1 MNRCAWLNL
10 KNPLYVHYHD
20 HEWGVPVHDDQ
31 KLFEMLML
39 ECFQAGLSWECI
51 LNKQAHFRAAFDNF
65 DIDKISRYDDK
76 KCQELLANPNII
88 RNRLKIKACVQN
100 SRIFQ
105 HIQAE
110 FGSFDAYIW
119 GFTNGQTL
127 IEDYT
132 IRTRSPLSDAI
143 AQDLKK
149 RGMTFLGSTTIY
161 AYLQSIGILNAHGKE
176 CDWHSKSIT
185 I

>member
-10 KNPLYVHYHD
+10 NNPLYVHYHD

-76 KCQELLANPNII
+76 KCQELLANPKII

-100 SRIFQ
+100 SIVFKK
-105 HIQAE
+105 IQEE
-110 FGSFDAYIW
+110 FTSFDTYIW
-119 GFTNGQTL
+119 SFTNGQTL

>member
-161 AYLQSIGILNAHGKE
+161 AYLQSIGIINGHGKE
-176 CDWHSKSIT
+176 CDWHI
-185 I
+185 

>member
-100 SRIFQ
+100 SIVFKK
-105 HIQAE
+105 IQEE
-110 FGSFDAYIW
+110 FTSFDTYIW

-149 RGMTFLGSTTIY
+149 RGMDFLGSTTIY
-161 AYLQSIGILNAHGKE
+161 AYLQSIGIINGHGKE
-176 CDWHSKSIT
+176 CDLHSKSIT

>member
-10 KNPLYVHYHD
+10 NNPLYVHYHD

-119 GFTNGQTL
+119 GFTNGQTCV
-127 IEDYT
+127 EEYCV
-132 IRTRSPLSDAI
+132 RTTSPLSDEI
-143 AQDLKK
+143 AKDLKK
-149 RGMTFLGSTTIY
+149 RGMAFLGSTTIY
-161 AYLQSIGILNAHGKE
+161 AYLQSIGIINGHGKE